1 MKGFSNKTLN
11 IVFAI
16 ALTKLYISK
25 HLEKKRNLF
34 IQYLRMVKKLNSA
47 ITIFFFLRQLT
58 IKFQIII
65 NGLIHKPIFKL

>member
-34 IQYLRMVKKLNSA
+34 IQYLLMVKKLNSA
-47 ITIFFFLRQLT
+47 ITIFFFKT
-58 IKFQIII
+58 IDY
-65 NGLIHKPIFKL
+65 